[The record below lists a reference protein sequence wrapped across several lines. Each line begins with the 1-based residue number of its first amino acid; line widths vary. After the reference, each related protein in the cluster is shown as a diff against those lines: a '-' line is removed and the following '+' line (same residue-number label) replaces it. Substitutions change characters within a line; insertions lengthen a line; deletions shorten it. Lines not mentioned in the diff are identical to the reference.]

1 MLFAR
6 HALLESQWATDVRID
21 VDQGRINSIE
31 IASRAQP
38 GDTLVDTLLP
48 AIANLHSHAF
58 QRAMA
63 GRTETRTEGRDSFW
77 SWRELM
83 YRFVDRI
90 TPEQVEAIAAYA
102 YMQML
107 EAGYGSVGEFHY
119 LHHQKGGIAFG
130 DLSETS
136 KRIFA
141 AAQQTGIGL
150 THLPVLYSYAGV
162 DKSPLQ
168 AGQLRFGN
176 DSDRFDR
183 LVEEAGKNLPHG
195 DSAIGVAPHSLRAV
209 GHEQLSR
216 LSEQYSTGPIH
227 IHVAEQVKEVE
238 EIEHAFGARP
248 IEYLLSN
255 FPVAENW
262 CLIHATHMD
271 ERETEKLAKSGAV
284 AGLCPITEANLGD
297 GVFNGADYLMNNGVF
312 GIGTDSNISI
322 SLVDEL
328 RMLEY
333 SQRLV
338 QQQRNVLAMPSSDNP
353 TSVGQYIY
361 CQSAQGGAQAL
372 ARDCGSIK
380 VGNLADLV
388 AIDSQTA
395 DLCTLPQEQL
405 LDGWIFASNSQ
416 AITDVW
422 SAGRHN
428 VKDGRHVERESI
440 TKRYVTSMHSLL
452 SED

>member
-6 HALLESQWATDVRID
+6 RALLESQWATDVRIGLS
-21 VDQGRINSIE
+21 QGRINSVE
-31 IASRAQP
+31 FASRAQP

-63 GRTETRTEGRDSFW
+63 GRTEIRIEGKDSFW

-90 TPEQVEAIAAYA
+90 SPEQVEAIAAYA

-119 LHHQKGGIAFG
+119 LHHQRGGVAYG

-136 KRIFA
+136 QRIFA

-150 THLPVLYSYAGV
+150 THLPVLYSYAGA

-176 DSDRFDR
+176 DSDGFDR
-183 LVEEAGKNLPHG
+183 LVEEAGKYLPHD

-238 EIEHAFGARP
+238 EIEQAFGARR
-248 IEYLLSN
+248 SN
-255 FPVAENW
+255 IFSINYPLMRTGVSYTQPTWMNGNRIVGEIW
-262 CLIHATHMD
+262 CGGRIM
-271 ERETEKLAKSGAV
+271 SSYG
-284 AGLCPITEANLGD
+284 GNLGD
-297 GVFNGADYLMNNGVF
+297 GVFNGAEYLSCGGAI
-312 GIGTDSNISI
+312 GIGTDSNI
-322 SLVDEL
+322 
-328 RMLEY
+328 
-333 SQRLV
+333 
-338 QQQRNVLAMPSSDNP
+338 
-353 TSVGQYIY
+353 
-361 CQSAQGGAQAL
+361 
-372 ARDCGSIK
+372 
-380 VGNLADLV
+380 
-388 AIDSQTA
+388 
-395 DLCTLPQEQL
+395 
-405 LDGWIFASNSQ
+405 
-416 AITDVW
+416 
-422 SAGRHN
+422 
-428 VKDGRHVERESI
+428 
-440 TKRYVTSMHSLL
+440 
-452 SED
+452 